1 MVIIYGFGVHAKE
14 IFDLNGDLLD
24 EIEVVIDRNCRTVL
38 GEKGGGEYKCI
49 SWENF
54 VENKDKYMSNVI
66 IIGTVKY
73 ENEIRKKIVDSGLFL
88 NKNILRIDEW
98 VRRRPIE
105 KMEQL
110 MNDAGAIDRNLLK
123 NAKVMSSRD
132 DVLCMMPSNM
142 VVAEVGV
149 AFGDF
154 SRKILDNMHPSKFYA
169 VDIFDDSIKGMW
181 GNNLFEEAN
190 MTHYEWYK
198 NRFSKE
204 VAAEIVE
211 LRKGY
216 SWECLKQFPD
226 NYFDYV
232 YLDAG
237 HDYISV
243 SRDVEELKRVVK
255 AGGVIQFNDY
265 IMCSYISMIT
275 YGVMPVV
282 NKLVNDTRSEVL
294 YYCLSLHG
302 FDDIVIRL
310 NK

>member
-1 MVIIYGFGVHAKE
+1 MVIIYGFGKYAE
-14 IFDLNGDLLD
+14 NIFNFNDDLLD
-24 EIEVVIDRNCRTVL
+24 EIEVVIDRKCQTIL
-38 GEKGGGEYKCI
+38 GGKREREYKCI

-66 IIGTVKY
+66 IIGTVDY

-88 NKNILRIDEW
+88 DKNILRIDDW
-98 VRRRPIE
+98 VRRHPIE
-105 KMEQL
+105 MARQL
-110 MNDAGAIDRNLLK
+110 IDNVGAIDRTLLK
-123 NAKVMSSRD
+123 NAKVMPSRY
-132 DVLCMMPSNM
+132 DVLSMMPRNM

-154 SRKILDNMHPSKFYA
+154 SRKILDDMHPSKFYA
-169 VDIFDDSIKGMW
+169 VDIFDESLFRW
-181 GNNLFEEAN
+181 NLFEETN

-198 NRFSKE
+198 NRFGKE
-204 VAAEIVE
+204 IAAGIVE
-211 LRKGY
+211 LKKGY
-216 SWECLKQFPD
+216 SWECLEQFPD
-226 NYFDYV
+226 DYFDYV

-255 AGGVIQFNDY
+255 AGGIIQFNDY
-265 IMCSYISMIT
+265 IFYDYVAMVP

-282 NKLVNDTRSEVL
+282 NKFVNDTRSEVL
-294 YYCLSLHG
+294 YYCLSLGG

-310 NK
+310 NKQ